1 MQNWLKM
8 CVLTKGNAVFYWT
21 SVVLL
26 VALVL
31 YPLFGGVMMSLVLQG
46 TEAEDS
52 MAWFTPDVLPAIR
65 IVQVAGQV
73 LLLCLPVFFLA
84 GVHTRSKMPFSKDNL
99 EFLGIRLHKQQPG
112 MILAVM
118 GVVLLQPFMYGV
130 MELIGYLLSHLG
142 TFGRSLIDS
151 QEQLERF
158 LMFLA
163 GADSASEFIIVAVV
177 VAVVPAV
184 CEEIFFRGYIQ
195 KNYMDSLSPVRG
207 ILFTGF
213 VFGLFHLSPA
223 NLVPLTLMGWY
234 LGYVYYKTQNL
245 FVPVMVHFCNNF
257 LSLAV
262 LQVQRTNPDM
272 SDGMEMSGAA
282 TVFGLLSV
290 GISLLLFSLVFR
302 RFNRLFPAGA
312 ISGGER

>member
-1 MQNWLKM
+1 MQNRLKM
-8 CVLTKGNAVFYWT
+8 RVLTRRDAVFYWT

-31 YPLFGGVMMSLVLQG
+31 YPLFGGIVMSLVLQG
-46 TEAEDS
+46 TGTEGPMS
-52 MAWFTPDVLPAIR
+52 WFSQDVLPAIR

-73 LLLCLPVFFLA
+73 LLLCLPVFFLV
-84 GVHTRSKMPFSKDNL
+84 GVHTGNKMPFSKDNL
-99 EFLGIRLHKQQPG
+99 EFLGIRLRKRQPG

-118 GVVLLQPFMYGV
+118 GVVLLQPFMYTV
-130 MELIGYLLSHLG
+130 MELISYILLHLG
-142 TFGRSLIDS
+142 AFGGNLIDS

-163 GADSASEFIIVAVV
+163 GADSVSEFIVVAVV
-177 VAVVPAV
+177 VAVIPAV

-195 KNYMDSLSPVRG
+195 KNYMDALSPARG

-223 NLVPLTLMGWY
+223 NLLPLTLMGWY
-234 LGYVYYKTQNL
+234 LGYVYYKTRNL
-245 FVPVMVHFCNNF
+245 LVPVMVHFCNNL
-257 LSLAV
+257 LSLAM
-262 LQVQRTNPDM
+262 LQVQRSNPGM
-272 SDGMEMSGAA
+272 PDGIEVTGAT
-282 TVFGLLSV
+282 TVFGLLFV
-290 GISLLLFSLVFR
+290 GVSLLLFSFVFR

-312 ISGGER
+312 IRSDEW